1 MDLAHHPTKI
11 LVSGNAGSGK
21 STFATAVLLNSRQ
34 TYKFIFD
41 QEGESQLRLGF
52 APAHDAEG
60 LAGQLAQGWVIF
72 DPWEMFP
79 DDLDQAFDWFCS
91 WCFDVKEAMNQEDAD
106 AGRPFSTA
114 LFFVDEL
121 QNLVETH
128 QVPRGLRAILE
139 RGRRQG
145 IDTLLVTQQ
154 PNVIHNRTRNQITE
168 IVAFSQVDQNAV
180 DFLEDLGF
188 DGDDVRALPVGHW
201 RLLNMRQR
209 KFQWGRIKWKPP
221 TVIVEGEKSS

>member
-1 MDLAHHPTKI
+1 M
-11 LVSGNAGSGK
+11 SGNAGSGK
-21 STFATAVLLNSRQ
+21 STFATAVILNSLH
-34 TYKFIFD
+34 TYRFIFD

-60 LAGQLAQGWVIF
+60 LTKQLAQGWVIF

-79 DDLDQAFDWFCS
+79 DSLDEAFDWFCN
-91 WCFDVKEAMNQEDAD
+91 WCFDVKEAINREAHENKQ
-106 AGRPFSTA
+106 PFPTA

-168 IVAFSQVDQNAV
+168 IVAFSQVDKNAV
-180 DFLEDLGF
+180 EFLEDVGF
-188 DGDDVRALPVGHW
+188 DGDDIRALPCGSW

-209 KFQWGRIKWKPP
+209 LYQWGRIKWKPP
-221 TVIVEGEKSS
+221 TVIVEGAKVFSGSADNLPA